1 VPAGE
6 LFGHGERAFQVLLE
20 GQKVPD
26 LGRYGIG
33 ASSVTANRSTI
44 ASSGAASTSCRA
56 NSRTVSLR
64 LINAN
69 IDKAADSPFHALMG
83 RAQIQQTALTVKDHR
98 HPFTP
103 VTSADRQLHRF
114 LLLLRHRKV
123 RSMS

>member
-1 VPAGE
+1 MPAGE

-26 LGRYGIG
+26 LGRHGDRG
-33 ASSVTANRSTI
+33 QQRTADWSTI

-56 NSRTVSLR
+56 SSRTVSLP
-64 LINAN
+64 LINAS
-69 IDKAADSPFHALMG
+69 IDAKAADSPFHALMG

-103 VTSADRQLHRF
+103 ATSADRRQLHRF
-114 LLLLRHRKV
+114 RHRKV